1 MFRELMF
8 KPYIA
13 YYRYYRGIDVS
24 LHNILDCNFVRW
36 LLFLS
41 PICYKSYFCLLY
53 ILTESRKVV
62 WCEKYSDMVEVYAV
76 DFNLE
81 KVKHYIFTLCLCFVY
96 KINNIFMLTIIFL
109 LTYIYINIYLDIF
122 GPFNVIE

>member
-1 MFRELMF
+1 MCHSTIYLTVTLYGDF
-8 KPYIA
+8 
-13 YYRYYRGIDVS
+13 
-24 LHNILDCNFVRW
+24 
-36 LLFLS
+36 
-41 PICYKSYFCLLY
+41 YFCHQYVTNLIFVCCTFSQKAERLY
-53 ILTESRKVV
+53 DVRNIQTWLKFT
-62 WCEKYSDMVEVYAV
+62 V

-122 GPFNVIE
+122 GPFNVIEL